1 MQRIG
6 EYIRL
11 GIFTSNTELN
21 IIDQKNIDTAQIC
34 IVVRHLYTC
43 SPFCY

>member
-1 MQRIG
+1 MCR

-11 GIFTSNTELN
+11 GIFTSNAELN
-21 IIDQKNIDTAQIC
+21 VIDQKSINIIQMR

-43 SPFCY
+43 SPFCS